1 MAADYLTGKDGAVSI
16 DTGGTPIV
24 LSIMEFRYRETS
36 DVARGRAA
44 GDRGTGRTHLAT
56 DWELTTRCR
65 IVAAGTTPNLIRRG
79 ADVAFLA
86 QTEAGATPALKI
98 AGSGMNDETSVAV
111 PAGDY
116 VEFTLRIVCNQPDG
130 ASLPVLTFA

>member
-16 DTGGTPIV
+16 DTGGTPLV
-24 LSIMEFRYRETS
+24 LSIIEFRYRETS

-56 DWELTTRCR
+56 DWELNVRAR
-65 IVAAGTTPNLIRRG
+65 IVAAGTTPGLLRRG

-86 QTEAGATPALKI
+86 QTDGAVTPAVKI
-98 AGSGMNDETSVAV
+98 AGTGMNDETVLAV

-116 VEFTLRIVCNQPDG
+116 VEYTMRVVCNAPDG

>member
-16 DTGGTPIV
+16 DSGPPVV
-24 LSIMEFRYRETS
+24 LSIIEFRYRETS

-56 DWELTTRCR
+56 DWELNVRCR
-65 IVAAGTTPNLIRRG
+65 TTAAATTPNLLRRG
-79 ADVAFLA
+79 ADVAFVA
-86 QTEAGATPALKI
+86 KTDGAGSPAVTI
-98 AGSGMNDETSVAV
+98 TGSGMNDETVLAV

-116 VEFTLRIVCNQPDG
+116 VEFTMRIVCDSVAG
-130 ASLPVLTFA
+130 ADLPTLVPA